1 MRAEIITIGD
11 ELLIGQ
17 VVDTNSAWM
26 AQRLNE
32 VGISLYQ
39 ITSVHD
45 DREHI
50 LKALDEAFS
59 RADIVLTTGGLGP
72 TKDDITKHVMCEYF
86 GTTLVEDPQVRA
98 HIHDLYKDRPEALN
112 RLTATQWLVPASA
125 TILPNRV
132 GSAPI
137 MVFEYKSKVES
148 LNSKVN
154 ESKVESRKSKVNEIS
169 EAVSTDSQH
178 STLDIRHSTLNIQHS
193 TFDSQHSTFDIQTP
207 KYLIAL
213 PGVPHEMKI
222 AMTEQVLPFIRL
234 KVKGERLEAS
244 ETFSSPSGRPLNSS
258 EASTKH
264 NKIIHKTILLSGIPE
279 SKLAI
284 LIEDWENALPSS
296 IHLAYLPKDGII
308 RLRLSSYGE
317 ATEAE
322 IQSYIDTL
330 LPLIGDYLLA
340 TEDISLEALAGRLL
354 SQKGMTIATAESCT
368 GGRLA
373 AALNA
378 QSGSSAYYMG
388 SVVAY
393 DNSVKTNILGV
404 SSETLNT
411 DGAVSESTVRQMA
424 EGVRTLLHT
433 DYAIATSGIAGP
445 TGGTPDKPVGTVWI
459 AWATPEGTEA
469 KCFHFGAA
477 REREQI
483 TLRAVTESL
492 VHLIKSL
499 NTKQ

>member
-26 AQRLNE
+26 ARRLNE
-32 VGISLYQ
+32 HGIALHQ

-50 LKALDEAFS
+50 LTALDEAFS

-86 GTTLVEDPQVRA
+86 NTKLIENAHVRA
-98 HIHDLYKDRPEALN
+98 HIHELYKERPEVLN
-112 RLTATQWLVPASA
+112 RLTATQWLVPESA

-137 MVFEYKSKVES
+137 MVFENEVKGEGQ
-148 LNSKVN
+148 NSK
-154 ESKVESRKSKVNEIS
+154 
-169 EAVSTDSQH
+169 
-178 STLDIRHSTLNIQHS
+178 
-193 TFDSQHSTFDIQTP
+193 F
-207 KYLIAL
+207 LIAM

-222 AMTEQVLPFIRL
+222 AMTEQVLPYLSL
-234 KVKGERLEAS
+234 KATSERREA
-244 ETFSSPSGRPLNSS
+244 GDIVHR
-258 EASTKH
+258 
-264 NKIIHKTILLSGIPE
+264 TILVHGIPE

-296 IHLAYLPKDGII
+296 MHLAYLPKDGII
-308 RLRLSSYGE
+308 RLRLSTYGE
-317 ATEAE
+317 ATESE
-322 IQSYIDTL
+322 IEAQIETL
-330 LPLIGDYLLA
+330 KPLITDYLIA
-340 TEDISLEALAGRLL
+340 TEDQPLEVILGNLL
-354 SQKGMTIATAESCT
+354 KERQQTIATAESCT

-378 QSGSSAYYMG
+378 LSGSSAYYMG

-393 DNSVKTNILGV
+393 DNCIKEQVLGV
-404 SSETLNT
+404 QHDTLT
-411 DGAVSESTVRQMA
+411 QYGAVSEQTVREMVD
-424 EGVRTLLHT
+424 GVRTLMHT

-445 TGGTPDKPVGTVWI
+445 TGGAPDKPVGTVWI
-459 AWATPEGTEA
+459 AWAMPEGIEA
-469 KCFHFGAA
+469 QCFHLGAA

-483 TLRAVTESL
+483 TQRAVTTAL
-492 VHLIKSL
+492 VKMIKIL
-499 NTKQ
+499 QGK

>member
-1 MRAEIITIGD
+1 MKAEIITIGD

-26 AQRLNE
+26 AERLNE
-32 VGISLYQ
+32 VGISLHQ

-50 LKALDEAFS
+50 LTALDEAFS
-59 RADIVLTTGGLGP
+59 RADIVFTTGGLGP

-86 GTTLVEDPQVRA
+86 GTSLVEDHSVRE
-98 HIHDLYKDRPEALN
+98 HIYELYKERPEVLN
-112 RLTATQWLVPASA
+112 RLTATQWLVPESA

-137 MVFEYKSKVES
+137 MVFEKEVNGERLEVKGEGQ
-148 LNSKVN
+148 NSK
-154 ESKVESRKSKVNEIS
+154 
-169 EAVSTDSQH
+169 
-178 STLDIRHSTLNIQHS
+178 
-193 TFDSQHSTFDIQTP
+193 F
-207 KYLIAL
+207 LIAM

-222 AMTEQVLPFIRL
+222 AMTEQVLPYLSNF
-234 KVKGERLEAS
+234 
-244 ETFSSPSGRPLNSS
+244 
-258 EASTKH
+258 
-264 NKIIHKTILLSGIPE
+264 IIHNSKFKIVHRTWMLYGIPE
-279 SKLAI
+279 STLAI
-284 LIEDWENALPSS
+284 RIEEWESALPSS
-296 IHLAYLPKDGII
+296 MHLAYLPKDGII
-308 RLRLSSYGE
+308 RLRLSCYGE
-317 ATEAE
+317 ATEE
-322 IQSYIDTL
+322 ELQSHIDTL
-330 LPLIGDYLLA
+330 LPLISDYLLA

-354 SQKGMTIATAESCT
+354 KQQGMTIATAESCT

-393 DNSVKTNILGV
+393 DNSIKEQVLGV
-404 SSETLNT
+404 QHDTLLQH
-411 DGAVSESTVRQMA
+411 GAVSEQTILQMA
-424 EGVRTLLHT
+424 EGVRTFMHT

-469 KCFHFGAA
+469 ECFHFGVA

-483 TLRAVTESL
+483 TQRAVTVAL
-492 VHLIKSL
+492 VRLIQSL
-499 NTKQ
+499 NSRH

>member
-26 AQRLNE
+26 AQQLNE
-32 VGISLYQ
+32 MGISLHQ

-50 LKALDEAFS
+50 LTALDEAFS

-86 GTTLVEDPQVRA
+86 GTQLVEDARVRT
-98 HIHDLYKDRPEALN
+98 HIHELYKERPEALN
-112 RLTATQWLVPASA
+112 RLTATQWLVPESA

-137 MVFEYKSKVES
+137 MVFENEVKGERLKVKGEGQ
-148 LNSKVN
+148 NSK
-154 ESKVESRKSKVNEIS
+154 
-169 EAVSTDSQH
+169 
-178 STLDIRHSTLNIQHS
+178 
-193 TFDSQHSTFDIQTP
+193 F
-207 KYLIAL
+207 LIAL

-222 AMTEQVLPFIRL
+222 AMTEQVLPYL
-234 KVKGERLEAS
+234 QSKVKS
-244 ETFSSPSGRPLNSS
+244 QMSKVNDSQH
-258 EASTKH
+258 STLDIRQ
-264 NKIIHKTILLSGIPE
+264 IIHKTILIHGIPE

-284 LIEDWENALPSS
+284 LIEDWENALPASM
-296 IHLAYLPKDGII
+296 HLAYLPKDGII

-317 ATEAE
+317 ATPQE
-322 IQSYIDTL
+322 IDEQISL
-330 LPLIGDYLLA
+330 LKPIISDYLLA
-340 TEDISLEALAGRLL
+340 TEDLPLEVLLGNLLKQRQQTIS
-354 SQKGMTIATAESCT
+354 TAESCT

-373 AALNA
+373 AMLNA
-378 QSGSSAYYMG
+378 QSGSSAFYMG

-393 DNSVKTNILGV
+393 ANEIKEQVLGV
-404 SSETLNT
+404 QHDTLLKY
-411 DGAVSESTVRQMA
+411 GAVSEQTVLEMA
-424 EGVRTLLHT
+424 NGVRKLLNT

-445 TGGTPDKPVGTVWI
+445 TGGTAEKPVGTVWI

-469 KCFHFGAA
+469 KCYHFGAA

-499 NTKQ
+499 NTKHQTI